1 MNRYFMMATGPVA
14 MAVAAVIA
22 MLPASAMAQEVQP
35 WPTIFVSA
43 PITKSWSASGEV
55 VNRISGDPAHPSQLE
70 ARFQLG
76 RRLSPSITLWV
87 GYVHVATYHLGQPAG
102 IENQSVEQL
111 NWAIGSVLGVKIS
124 SRTRLE
130 QRFQRGADATNWRL
144 RAQLRLALPVARNG
158 ICLVAWTEPFVA
170 LNHTSANRE
179 TFDQI
184 RNFVGMSVPVAQH
197 VDVEVGYLNQYLHR
211 PAGDVSIDAVPV
223 TVNFRF

>member
-1 MNRYFMMATGPVA
+1 MNRYHLIAAGLFATAPA
-14 MAVAAVIA
+14 SVAA
-22 MLPASAMAQEVQP
+22 QRVQP

-43 PITKSWSASGEV
+43 PVARGWSASGEL
-55 VNRISGDPAHPSQLE
+55 VNRVSGDPARPSQLE
-70 ARFQLG
+70 ARLQLG
-76 RRLSPSITLWV
+76 RHLSGSVTLWA
-87 GYVHVATYHLGQPAG
+87 GYVHVVTYHLGQPAG

-111 NWAIGSVLGVKIS
+111 NWAMGSVLGVTIS

-158 ICLVAWTEPFVA
+158 TSLVAWTEPFVA

-184 RNFVGMSVPVAQH
+184 RNFIGVSVPVAKH
-197 VDVEVGYLNQYLHR
+197 VEVEVGYLNQYLHR
-211 PAGDVSIDAVPV
+211 PSGDVSIDAVPV
-223 TVNFRF
+223 TLNVRF